1 MTPCG
6 TYEYAAPEVI
16 QEIEYSKKVD
26 MWALGCALFTLLV
39 AYPPFYDDENGL
51 IGDKIRM
58 GQFEFL
64 SPWWDGISADAKHL
78 ISGLLEVDPRARFG
92 TVEVAN
98 HAWLSIG
105 KLSPAG
111 QGTAVNHTARGASW
125 ASRSATP
132 GVLSP
137 GVCRAFHRA
146 DNSWSPIAETL
157 KTPAAQT
164 PYLSDNENLYPS
176 YFQGTEEQ
184 LSGDTEPGG
193 ECCIAQSGPIEL
205 SSPMPWTPFQDSPR
219 SSTHHHQIDQ
229 KSWREAV
236 NAPLKHFT
244 ETTSLGLDRD
254 LSLLSVVA
262 PGGTTGGAGN
272 HNPFELNLSS
282 STLHKK
288 RHLK

>member
-51 IGDKIRM
+51 LGDKIRM

-92 TVEVAN
+92 TEEVAK
-98 HAWLSIG
+98 HAWLSTAP
-105 KLSPAG
+105 LVPAR
-111 QGTAVNHTARGASW
+111 QEIVVTHSTRVASW
-125 ASRSATP
+125 STRSATP
-132 GVLSP
+132 KVLSP
-137 GVCRAFHRA
+137 GICRAFDRDRT
-146 DNSWSPIAETL
+146 DNCWTPIAETL

-164 PYLSDNENLYPS
+164 PYLSDNEILFPS
-176 YFQGTEEQ
+176 YFQGTGEEG
-184 LSGDTEPGG
+184 LSGDTETEG
-193 ECCIAQSGPIEL
+193 ECCAAQGGPIEL
-205 SSPMPWTPFQDSPR
+205 SSPIPWTPFQDSPR
-219 SSTHHHQIDQ
+219 SSTHHQQIDQ
-229 KSWREAV
+229 KAWREAV
-236 NAPLKHFT
+236 NAPLKHYT

-254 LSLLSVVA
+254 LSLLNVA
-262 PGGTTGGAGN
+262 SGTGAGN
-272 HNPFELNLSS
+272 CNPFELNLSS